1 VTFLLDT
8 NVVSELRKKRPDPR
22 VTDWFDSVA
31 ESELFISVLV
41 VGEIRRGIARVA
53 DRDPAQAAV
62 IDKWLARLTAAYGDR
77 IVPIT
82 REVAEVWGPL
92 NVPDPRPAIDGLIA
106 ATALAYGFTLVT
118 RNVDDVSATGVSL
131 LNPFAD
137 GR

>member
-118 RNVDDVSATGVSL
+118 RNVDDVAATGVSL